1 MASTGSMADSAT
13 DGITR
18 RQFTAGAAAVGA
30 TAAAAGA
37 LGSAG
42 RVALAD
48 GVSMTPGTYTG
59 KAKGCHGV
67 ISVDVTVDE
76 SSILSVEFA
85 GTEPSHNEVV
95 EGVDLSVDPFAV
107 YAVAMLDE
115 TPQILDR
122 VVDRLGDRVV
132 EWQSTEVD
140 AVAGAT
146 LTSRGYLNAVRDAL
160 TQAGAPE
167 DAFMAAP
174 TPKDD
179 TETYEGFDVIVVGGG
194 AGGTTAAARASA
206 LGAKVLLVEKS
217 SRIGGCGSISTG
229 VRVMGTKIQNEAGFP
244 NDNET
249 YFPDAM
255 KQSLYYADANIMKH
269 FLDHNNQAID
279 WLIDVGGFD
288 MMPTDIG
295 VCYAQDSII
304 YPMAAESWSRVA
316 GLVDTILFETEVTE
330 LIFEGGAC
338 CGIRGRRYDGTSVE
352 ARAPKVIVA
361 TGGFMNNPE
370 LQREHN
376 GSVFAIDFALWQDK
390 GECLQMMWDAGARK
404 YHIGGMNSHITQPAA
419 HIEGVDDYTAMIPH
433 TLLAAPCFL
442 QVNQRGARFRQENM
456 LAESMSANGNYIV
469 AAGGY
474 YYAVL
479 SQDQVDTLAA
489 EGLAGLGMQGAVFCV
504 NFNYYPLAVDYKMEH
519 IDEALAAGME
529 AGIVFKGETAEELAE
544 AAGFNADA
552 FGKALARYRSCC
564 EAGYDDQYYK
574 DPQYLA
580 PMGDGPYYAIKGE
593 VCPYST
599 MGGVQVDDEMRVLDE
614 AGEPI
619 PGLYSAGVECIGG
632 LYNGAAYSDCGGFP
646 FGWTCFSGFCA
657 GSAAAGQPVEA

>member
-1 MASTGSMADSAT
+1 MASTDSAAG
-13 DGITR
+13 GITR
-18 RQFTAGAAAVGA
+18 RQFAAGAAAVG
-30 TAAAAGA
+30 TAAAVSGSA
-37 LGSAG
+37 LGQAA
-42 RVALAD
+42 ALAD
-48 GVSMTPGTYTG
+48 NVSMTPGTYTG
-59 KAKGCHGV
+59 SAKGCHGV
-67 ISVDVTVDE
+67 LSVNVTVDE
-76 SSILSVEFA
+76 TSILSVEFA
-85 GTEPSHNEVV
+85 GSEPSHNEVV
-95 EGVDLSVDPFAV
+95 EGIDLSVDPYAV

-115 TPQILDR
+115 TPQILDC
-122 VVDRLGDRVV
+122 VADRLPQRVV

-140 AVAGAT
+140 AVVGAT
-146 LTSRGYLNAVRDAL
+146 LTSRGLLAAVRDAL

-167 DAFMAAP
+167 DAFTAAP
-174 TPKDD
+174 TPKDA
-179 TETYEGFDVIVVGGG
+179 TETYDGYDLIVVGAG

-206 LGAKVLLVEKS
+206 LGLKVLLVEKS

-229 VRVMGTKIQNEAGFP
+229 VRVMGTKIQNEGGFA

-279 WLIDVGGFD
+279 WLIDVGGFE
-288 MMPTDIG
+288 MTPTDIG

-304 YPMAAESWSRVA
+304 YPMAAESWHRVA
-316 GLVDTILFETEVTE
+316 DLVDTVLLETEVTG
-330 LIFEGGAC
+330 LIFEDGAC
-338 CGIRGRRYDGTSVE
+338 CGIEGRRYDGTRIE
-352 ARAPKVIVA
+352 ARAPKVVVA

-376 GSVFAIDFALWQDK
+376 GSVFATDFALWQDK

-419 HIEGVDDYTAMIPH
+419 HIQGVDDYTGMIPH

-469 AAGGY
+469 AQGGY

-479 SQDQVDTLAA
+479 SQGQVDTLRA

-504 NFNYYPLAVDYKMEH
+504 NFNYYPLPVDYKMEH
-519 IDEALAAGME
+519 IDEALEAGEE
-529 AGIVFKGETAEELAE
+529 AGIVFRGETAEELAE
-544 AAGFNADA
+544 AAGFKADV
-552 FGKALARYRSCC
+552 FGKALSKYRACC
-564 EAGYDDQYYK
+564 DEGYDSQFYK

-614 AGEPI
+614 SGEPI

-632 LYNGAAYSDCGGFP
+632 LYNGVAYSDCGGFP
-646 FGWTCFSGFCA
+646 FGWTCFSGYCA